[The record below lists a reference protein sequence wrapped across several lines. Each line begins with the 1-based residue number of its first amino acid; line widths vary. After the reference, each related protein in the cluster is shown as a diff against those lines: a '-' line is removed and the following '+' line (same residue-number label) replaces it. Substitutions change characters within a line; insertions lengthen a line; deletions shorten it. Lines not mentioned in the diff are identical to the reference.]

1 MLGNVRSEEGYF
13 TVVVL
18 RNPVKALLLNNEHQT
33 TLPTLLPVLILQP
46 Q

>member
-1 MLGNVRSEEGYF
+1 MLGNVSREEDYC

-33 TLPTLLPVLILQP
+33 TLPPLLPVLLRQP